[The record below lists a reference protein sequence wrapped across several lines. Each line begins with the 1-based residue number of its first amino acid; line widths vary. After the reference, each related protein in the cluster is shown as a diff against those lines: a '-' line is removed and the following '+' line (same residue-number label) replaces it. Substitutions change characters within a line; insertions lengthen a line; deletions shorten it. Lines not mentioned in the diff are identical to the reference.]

1 MLSILRARASARNV
15 ALTFTGLLPDI
26 LVPTV
31 LRAPISSKTQI
42 QIPKAS
48 DQVFRVEEFI
58 PSLDKGDVKLIEGQ
72 LRLSYKTPAFRV
84 QAAVRCYDPSVT
96 RCWKAGLIQVL
107 TSSFMVQTYDQG
119 TNGWDFPS
127 LPVSDSS
134 AFEFPFYGPS
144 FYRQGPGVSSADLCD
159 EFSPN
164 IALAMTRKGGLQD
177 PSSKLLHVE
186 RKQSFRVWLAAYD
199 AAGDRLWLL
208 RQLQWDVDLA
218 IKYNPTRPSGSR
230 AILDR
235 WNLKW
240 KESSKIAAP
249 EVRWL
254 QPPHANAAQIF
265 RQHGG

>member
-1 MLSILRARASARNV
+1 MPSILRARASARNV

-42 QIPKAS
+42 QIPKAA
-48 DQVFRVEEFI
+48 DQLFRVEEFI
-58 PSLDKGDVKLIEGQ
+58 PSVDKGDVTLIEGQ
-72 LRLSYKTPAFRV
+72 LRLSYKTPAFR
-84 QAAVRCYDPSVT
+84 SVT

-119 TNGWDFPS
+119 TNGWDFLS

-164 IALAMTRKGGLQD
+164 IALAMTRKGGSLD
-177 PSSKLLHVE
+177 PSSQLLHVE

-218 IKYNPTRPSGSR
+218 IKYDTTRPSGSR

-254 QPPHANAAQIF
+254 QPPHANAAQMF
-265 RQHGG
+265 RQYGG